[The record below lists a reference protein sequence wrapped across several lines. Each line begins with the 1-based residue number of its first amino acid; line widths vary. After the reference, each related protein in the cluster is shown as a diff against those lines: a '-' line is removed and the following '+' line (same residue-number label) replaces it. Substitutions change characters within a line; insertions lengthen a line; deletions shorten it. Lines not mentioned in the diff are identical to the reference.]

1 MGCHNVGAVLA
12 IQKANDLVEVFFCLK
27 ELGENVQDVTL
38 VVLHLSC
45 GDRCV

>member
-1 MGCHNVGAVLA
+1 MSGDNVGAVLA
-12 IQKANDLVEVFFCLK
+12 IQKANDLIEVFFCLK
-27 ELGENVQDVTL
+27 ELGENVQDITL